1 MSARHERP
9 CAGAD
14 CTDTAVGRA
23 LLCPDCADKRDELDE
38 CVELCEASARWLA
51 TTDATLSLLAAVAQ
65 VGRDAARYAADEGE
79 AWPPGEWQEGDLET
93 IGAEARSRGETLPDE
108 FFREDGPAWSA
119 YCGAA

>member
-51 TTDATLSLLAAVAQ
+51 TTDAAIARAGVVA
-65 VGRDAARYAADEGE
+65 REG
-79 AWPPGEWQEGDLET
+79 AHHNDV
-93 IGAEARSRGETLPDE
+93 
-108 FFREDGPAWSA
+108 GPAA
-119 YCGAA
+119 MQTPGAVTDHRRSDR